1 MRFLMVLMV
10 FLAARDAVA
19 QPCVSRRKHSAESA
33 RDGKLENG
41 KLVFCTSDNCWSMDP
56 ATRAFATAPKIPK
69 AKTKYEEPV
78 DPTGRAKATQTG
90 VEFCP
95 TKDTCKLYKYKFK
108 FEGVLWVAINTEGT
122 LGAVTYQGDSME
134 DQPTWV
140 LLYDLVKKKEIKRM
154 KTGGVD
160 VLGTSFLVDGT
171 LYSATAKKLGK
182 LAKGLSY
189 DTGPVRLEK
198 SNLIVF
204 TDKFR
209 STLSLVDSM
218 TGKLVHK
225 IDLKLPVA
233 KGDVIDPY
241 LVVSSADGAQVH
253 VVSGGPNTGEVI
265 TIDTAT
271 GKELA
276 RSAPPICK

>member
-1 MRFLMVLMV
+1 MVLMV
-10 FLAARDAVA
+10 ILAAREAVA

-56 ATRAFATAPKIPK
+56 ATRVFTTAPKIPRS
-69 AKTKYEEPV
+69 KTKYEEPI
-78 DPTGRAKATQTG
+78 DPTGRAKATQKG

-95 TKDTCKLYKYKFK
+95 TKDTCKQYKYKFK
-108 FEGVLWVAINTEGT
+108 FEGVLWVAINDEGT

-140 LLYDLVKKKEIKRM
+140 LLYDLVKKKEIKRL
-154 KTGGVD
+154 KTGGAD
-160 VLGTSFLVDGT
+160 VLGTTFLVEDT
-171 LYSATAKKLGK
+171 LYSATAKKVGK
-182 LAKGLSY
+182 LARDMSY
-189 DTGPVRLEK
+189 STGPVRIAK
-198 SNLIVF
+198 SNLIAF
-204 TDKFR
+204 ADKFR
-209 STLSLVDSM
+209 STLYLVDST
-218 TGKLVHK
+218 TGKTVHK
-225 IDLKLPVA
+225 LDLKLPAA

-241 LVVSSADGAQVH
+241 LIVSSADGAQVH

-265 TIDTAT
+265 TIDTTT